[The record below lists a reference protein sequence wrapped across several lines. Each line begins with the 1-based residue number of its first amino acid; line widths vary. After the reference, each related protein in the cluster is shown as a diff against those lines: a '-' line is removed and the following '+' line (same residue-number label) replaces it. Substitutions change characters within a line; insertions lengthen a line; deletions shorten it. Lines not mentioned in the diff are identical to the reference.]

1 MKHKEFGPF
10 HRFEYEDVSE
20 FEADMNID
28 FYCDETEIIMKNVRD
43 TLHDGKTRMFIVGV
57 CPFTVVRRGSTLYV
71 YMIEDDTVAQMVI
84 EEAAI

>member
-43 TLHDGKTRMFIVGV
+43 TLHDGKTRTFIVGV
-57 CPFTVVRRGSTLYV
+57 CPFTVVRRGSQLYV
-71 YMIEDDTVAQMVI
+71 YMVEDDSVAQMII
-84 EEAAI
+84 EGGEI